1 MESAGVEAS
10 TRGNDAGT
18 ASQIRPQ
25 AVSVWVGVPFG
36 SIGDGVGP
44 PGTSVSSAVG
54 EEADAD
60 GAAGI
65 DDAVVDGCAE
75 VLNGVGA
82 APSPLH
88 AVARKLAASRQPS
101 RRTFLERRGFGRVTR
116 SS

>member
-25 AVSVWVGVPFG
+25 AVSVWVALPIG
-36 SIGDGVGP
+36 STGDGVGP

-60 GAAGI
+60 GAVETN
-65 DDAVVDGCAE
+65 DAAVDGCAE
-75 VLNGVGA
+75 FGNGVGA

-88 AVARKLAASRQPS
+88 AVARKLAASTQPS

>member
-10 TRGNDAGT
+10 TRGKDAGT

-75 VLNGVGA
+75 VGNGVGA
-82 APSPLH
+82 APSPLQATASTAAARNPTNRE
-88 AVARKLAASRQPS
+88 AVPE
-101 RRTFLERRGFGRVTR
+101 ERRLGWVTR